1 MLELKDGEQINN
13 DKDELILW
21 INNTRFIYNFYY
33 IPLIKKLIKVYYK
46 NSYINKDRFLRYT
59 YNNLVIP
66 GAKNYYNWLRDNNY
80 KIDGLT
86 WLDIF
91 KINTRKQAAQDL
103 FLQMIIDLADNQ
115 YSDVDKNGN
124 EKPLDSDTLNYFK
137 QLGKELSQDYNY
149 QILSVK

>member
-1 MLELKDGEQINN
+1 MLELKDGEQFNN
-13 DKDELILW
+13 DKEELILW
-21 INNTRFIYNFYY
+21 INNTRFIYNCYY

-46 NSYINKDRFLRYT
+46 NSYINKGRFLKYT

-66 GAKNYYNWLRDNNY
+66 GAKNYYNWLRDSNY

-91 KINTRKQAAQDL
+91 NINTRKKAAQDL
-103 FLQMIIDLADNQ
+103 FLQMVIDLADNQ
-115 YSDVDKNGN
+115 YNDVDKNGK
-124 EKPLDSDTLNYFK
+124 EKPLDSDALNYFK